1 MDLMEIVP
9 FLAAVG
15 VISLSYFIF
24 FMKKQ
29 NSSLEAELVA
39 SESLTKK
46 STKKKNKKKEKK
58 NVEEKQPTA
67 TAETEEKIEKKEVK
81 EEKKQEKKSKK
92 VEESKPKKKAAK
104 EVKKLVVDDGWEAV
118 VEKPKGTKA
127 KAEAKK
133 QAEEL
138 KVEEQKVARAAAAAE
153 KKQKKSK
160 KSSKQTNNL
169 PPELLA
175 QAAAIEA
182 KFSPKAT
189 SSPQADKSLDE
200 WTDIKEEVRVVKK
213 VEKQV
218 VVEAVEDKPQAK
230 QRAAKVL
237 DYEWNSTYW
246 RENQPDNIVQVPGK
260 VADLIQSW

>member
-1 MDLMEIVP
+1 LKNLLYAIQKDV
-9 FLAAVG
+9 
-15 VISLSYFIF
+15 LSP
-24 FMKKQ
+24 
-29 NSSLEAELVA
+29 
-39 SESLTKK
+39 
-46 STKKKNKKKEKK
+46 KKKNKKKEKK
-58 NVEEKQPTA
+58 NVDEKQPTA
-67 TAETEEKIEKKEVK
+67 TTETEEKIETKEVK

-92 VEESKPKKKAAK
+92 AEESKPKKKAAK

-138 KVEEQKVARAAAAAE
+138 KVEEQKVARAAAAAAE

-160 KSSKQTNNL
+160 KSSKPANNL

-189 SSPQADKSLDE
+189 SSPQADRSLDE

-237 DYEWNSTYW
+237 DYEWNNTYW
-246 RENQPDNIVQVPGK
+246 RENQPDNMVQVPGK